1 MKGKA
6 LVKNRFFVGLFLL
19 VVFLVVNLL
28 ILIKKENFNDL
39 QFVDKIGLKG
49 FLTFGKTSKD
59 ITKLP
64 FPLSQ
69 SLVNSNLFHKFRFK
83 SFKQY
88 SKKDLT
94 YDLSFDDKYC
104 EEMVSDRELS
114 ISRDKLL
121 PVDFEILQ
129 RNIYSNTFYKKL
141 LEEAV
146 HKHKSKIPIKKQW
159 LRFGGS
165 SVWLHDLQ
173 VHYMVSRLIFSPS
186 GVPNKGIFS
195 FLYVQIFDENWNE
208 LFQTLKVPEIVRI
221 KQEGYTNDGFN
232 DDVLLKTKL
241 SSQNLQFP
249 MILPIQFEYVLDS
262 PYWGPEDP
270 RIVKRNNPIFGFEE
284 PVIVFNMKGIK
295 LPNRVMYIYTPYSHD
310 IKPLVK
316 KDHSYAST
324 EKNWTPFFSNQ
335 YLNADGKGT
344 SKLNFL
350 YSLKPLEVL
359 TCDIDTAICEFVQKV
374 EKDNINHFGSLRGG
388 TQLESL
394 PLNDILPENLR
405 IKFPLGRQVYVG
417 FARTH
422 LNRCG
427 CGESMYRPNL
437 FLLIEDIDE
446 GTGKSFFKIGE
457 VSDFLDFDVQL
468 PPWPKP
474 ELDDNGK
481 LIETKLSVCDDK
493 YRSVLIPNSIAYW
506 DINSIKYKGINY
518 PRDQFKQLSESVD
531 SIDDVEFDDYLGV
544 TLSAADSDVRIVHVK
559 GLLNYIMNEPTL
571 FDKKD
576 VVQYD
581 FLLKLSTDF
590 NERCSEMASKEY
602 CVAYGKANPPIISEE
617 EKKKQE
623 EEKQKQKDEKEKEE
637 KEQKEKEQKEKD
649 EKEQKEKEQK
659 EKEQKEKEEKEKA
672 KQEGS
677 KDQGKEGHDEL
688 KGQSKDDSKDQVKEE
703 SKDKP
708 ENKDN
713 QDSNHKNNPEN

>member
-1 MKGKA
+1 MKGQA

-28 ILIKKENFNDL
+28 ILIKKENFDDL

-49 FLTFGKTSKD
+49 FLNFGKSTKD
-59 ITKLP
+59 ISKLP

-69 SLVNSNLFHKFRFK
+69 SLINENLFHKFKFK

-94 YDLSFDDKYC
+94 YELTFDDKYC
-104 EEMVSDRELS
+104 DEMVSDRSLY
-114 ISRDKLL
+114 ISKDKLL

-129 RNIYSNTFYKKL
+129 RNIYSNSFYKKL
-141 LEEAV
+141 LEQAV
-146 HKHKSKIPIKKQW
+146 AKHKSKIPINRQW

-165 SVWLHDLQ
+165 SVWLNDLR

-208 LFQTLKVPEIVRI
+208 LRQSLEVPEIIRI
-221 KQEGYTNDGFN
+221 KQEGYTEDGYN
-232 DDVLLKTKL
+232 DDVLLKTKI
-241 SSQNLQFP
+241 STQILQFP

-316 KDHSYAST
+316 KDHSYANT

-335 YLNADGKGT
+335 FINADGKGT

-359 TCDIDTAICEFVQKV
+359 TCDIDTAICEFIQKAD
-374 EKDNINHFGSLRGG
+374 KDNINSFGSLRGG

-394 PLNDILPENLR
+394 PLHDLLPEKLR
-405 IKFPLGRQVYVG
+405 IKFPLNRQVYVG

-437 FLLIEDIDE
+437 FILIEDFDDK
-446 GTGKSFFKIGE
+446 TGRSFYKIGE
-457 VSDFLDFDVQL
+457 VSDFLDFNVQL

-506 DINSIKYKGINY
+506 DIRTIQHQGVDYT
-518 PRDQFKQLSESVD
+518 RDQFKQLSESVESLND
-531 SIDDVEFDDYLGV
+531 LKYDDYLGV

-559 GLLNYIMNEPTL
+559 GLLNYILNEATL
-571 FDKKD
+571 FDEKD

-581 FLLKLSTDF
+581 FLLKMSTDF
-590 NERCSEMASKEY
+590 NERCSELASKEY
-602 CVAYGKANPPIISEE
+602 CIAYGKANPPILTEE
-617 EKKKQE
+617 EKKKQK
-623 EEKQKQKDEKEKEE
+623 EKEQKEKEQKEKEE
-637 KEQKEKEQKEKD
+637 KEQKEKEQKEKE

-659 EKEQKEKEEKEKA
+659 EKEQKEKEENEQKQGSKEKEETQDEA
-672 KQEGS
+672 KG
-677 KDQGKEGHDEL
+677 
-688 KGQSKDDSKDQVKEE
+688 
-703 SKDKP
+703 
-708 ENKDN
+708 ENKDSAPE
-713 QDSNHKNNPEN
+713 DSDKKEFKDDTKPAI